1 MMNFL
6 GKTSKLQQFKNK
18 SASALNIFTE
28 TVNNLKSLSKE
39 IEKEKIDTVKL
50 IKEKEI
56 YVENLENEKNNAENI
71 INKIASILK

>member
-1 MMNFL
+1 MKNLL
-6 GKTSKLQQFKNK
+6 GSPNKLKQFRNK

>member
-1 MMNFL
+1 MKNLL
-6 GKTSKLQQFKNK
+6 GSPNKLKQFRSK